1 MKPHSP
7 DSNRRET
14 LERVARELLLAIG
27 EDPTREGLVRTP
39 ERVARAWEFLTK
51 GYAEDPDEVVNRAV
65 FETEA
70 NHMVIVRDIEI
81 FSLCEHHLLPF
92 FGRCHIGYIPRGR
105 VIGVSKLARIAEIF
119 ARRLQIQERLTHQI
133 ARLVM
138 DHLKPEGVGVVI
150 EARHLCM
157 MMRGVEKQNSVM
169 VTSAMLGSFHNS
181 PATRTEFLS
190 LIQHAT
196 S

>member
-1 MKPHSP
+1 MKPQSP